1 MLTIKT
7 PEGRHNE
14 VLVSLLLTLLT
25 DFIPS
30 SSVFI
35 VNFQQ
40 VYGCWEITTKIVFIT
55 AKYYWFG

>member
-40 VYGCWEITTKIVFIT
+40 VYVGWGWYMVKV
-55 AKYYWFG
+55 

>member
-7 PEGRHNE
+7 TEGRHNE

-35 VNFQQ
+35 VNIQQ
-40 VYGCWEITTKIVFIT
+40 VYGSWEITIKIGFTT

>member
-1 MLTIKT
+1 M